1 MLKSDCNSD
10 YSGNNNLYTADKEP
24 TVWRR
29 KNRKTGAKNT
39 DEEIKMKEFL
49 MQLPIW
55 YVMIIL
61 TFIIGAVGY
70 RLIKKGVK
78 IKVGPVEIDAE
89 DDAEPEKKVENIK
102 E

>member
-1 MLKSDCNSD
+1 MN
-10 YSGNNNLYTADKEP
+10 
-24 TVWRR
+24 
-29 KNRKTGAKNT
+29 
-39 DEEIKMKEFL
+39 EFL

-55 YVMIIL
+55 YVMVIL
-61 TFIIGAVGY
+61 TFIIGAIGY

-89 DDAEPEKKVENIK
+89 DDGTEVKKVEDIK

>member
-1 MLKSDCNSD
+1 MN
-10 YSGNNNLYTADKEP
+10 
-24 TVWRR
+24 
-29 KNRKTGAKNT
+29 
-39 DEEIKMKEFL
+39 EFL

-61 TFIIGAVGY
+61 TFIIGAIGY

-89 DDAEPEKKVENIK
+89 DDGAEAKKVENIK

>member
-1 MLKSDCNSD
+1 
-10 YSGNNNLYTADKEP
+10 
-24 TVWRR
+24 
-29 KNRKTGAKNT
+29 
-39 DEEIKMKEFL
+39 MKEFL

-55 YVMIIL
+55 YVMIVL
-61 TFIIGAVGY
+61 TFIVGAVGY

>member
-1 MLKSDCNSD
+1 LFKSDCNSD
-10 YSGNNNLYTADKEP
+10 HSGDNNLYSADKKF
-24 TVWRR
+24 TVRGHKDR
-29 KNRKTGAKNT
+29 EASVKNT

-55 YVMIIL
+55 YVMIVL
-61 TFIIGAVGY
+61 TFIVGAVGY